1 MHLALYRKWRPAL
14 FSDVISQ
21 EHITTILQHQVAKGS
36 FAHAYLFTGSR
47 GTGKTTCARI
57 LAKAINCLH
66 PKDGNPCLECE
77 ICKGIEDG
85 SILDIT
91 EMDAASNNGVEDV
104 RLLREEANF
113 VPSVCRYR
121 VYIIDEAHMLSNSAF
136 NALLKI
142 MEEPPPHVLFILATT
157 EVHKIPA
164 TIASR
169 CQRYDFKRIK
179 AADIAARLK
188 KIAEAEGLTLTE
200 GGASLLA
207 RLSDGG
213 MRDALSLL
221 EQTSAFS
228 DVIDESVV
236 SSAVGIAQ
244 KDEIFDLAEAVR
256 NQDAAKALSIV
267 SALYESGKAIDRLA
281 DDFIS
286 HFRDLM
292 LLEAT
297 GDGEDLLLLPPNE
310 IKRLK
315 DQASAYTL
323 PRILSV
329 ITELQQALIRL
340 SRTKNQKIELEMTLV
355 CLCAKEPLSLS
366 AAQTT
371 QPARVSEESDPLLLQ
386 RISKLEQTV
395 LSLSEQRKSVS
406 PTPPRKNPPAEPT
419 PIPAKATV
427 LECWGELLEEL
438 RQNEPAL
445 HAMLIDSTA
454 YKSGEVIIIDSPNT
468 MLKSLLLTDNI
479 GAKLADEI
487 ERKLGSRHRL
497 RIAKKETLII
507 EENSGFSDILK
518 KAGEQHIET
527 ELY

>member
-21 EHITTILQHQVAKGS
+21 QHITTILQHQVEKGS

-66 PKDGNPCLECE
+66 PKNGNPCLECE

-142 MEEPPPHVLFILATT
+142 LEEPPAHVFFILATT
-157 EVHKIPA
+157 EVHKIPP

-179 AADIAARLK
+179 ETDIAARLK
-188 KIAEAEGLTLTE
+188 EIAAAEGFTLTD

-228 DVIDESVV
+228 DTIDESVV
-236 SSAVGIAQ
+236 SSAVGIAE
-244 KDEIFDLAEAVR
+244 KDEIFELAEAVR
-256 NQDAAKALSIV
+256 TKDTAKALSLV
-267 SALYESGKAIDRLA
+267 STLYENGKAIDRLA
-281 DDFIS
+281 DDLIS

-292 LLEAT
+292 LLESS
-297 GDGEDLLLLPPNE
+297 GGKEDFLLLPPDE
-310 IKRLK
+310 IDRRRQ
-315 DQASAYTL
+315 QAKAFTL
-323 PRILSV
+323 SGIFAV
-329 ITELQQALIRL
+329 ITELQQSLIRL

-355 CLCAKEPLSLS
+355 CLCAGVSQAAPSDSPAPLPSSNAEYALLS
-366 AAQTT
+366 E
-371 QPARVSEESDPLLLQ
+371 RV
-386 RISKLEQTV
+386 SKLERM
-395 LSLSEQRKSVS
+395 LASLPEQQRAPAQKPS
-406 PTPPRKNPPAEPT
+406 RKNPPSEPA

-427 LECWGELLEEL
+427 LECWSELLEEL

-445 HAMLIDSTA
+445 HAMLLDSTA

-497 RIAKKETLII
+497 RIAKKESLSI

-527 ELY
+527 EVH